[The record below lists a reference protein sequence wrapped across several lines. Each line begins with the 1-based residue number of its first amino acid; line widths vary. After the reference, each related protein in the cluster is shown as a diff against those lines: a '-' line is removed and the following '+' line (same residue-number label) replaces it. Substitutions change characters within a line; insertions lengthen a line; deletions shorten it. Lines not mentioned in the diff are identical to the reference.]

1 MKAFNL
7 LVSYLLKT
15 HNFKIRSKSLPKKVE
30 KSRRGRDKSKTV
42 GGMILHNL
50 LYMVLPTSN
59 FIKNRI
65 LYDCFSYASS
75 DPLLLHARNQRR
87 MVSTNNFTF
96 KDWIITN
103 RFIKHHLQLTFFFLR
118 VTRKHRGI
126 PANLLLYIS
135 TLPSQFN
142 YSQNIKSKH
151 NQKLSPTNS
160 FLYKR
165 VSLVKI
171 R

>member
-42 GGMILHNL
+42 GVMILHNL

-103 RFIKHHLQLTFFFLR
+103 RFIKHHLQLTFFFYALQEN
-118 VTRKHRGI
+118 TGEYQLIYFYILAHFLPNSTI
-126 PANLLLYIS
+126 P
-135 TLPSQFN
+135 
-142 YSQNIKSKH
+142 
-151 NQKLSPTNS
+151 
-160 FLYKR
+160 
-165 VSLVKI
+165 KI
-171 R
+171 